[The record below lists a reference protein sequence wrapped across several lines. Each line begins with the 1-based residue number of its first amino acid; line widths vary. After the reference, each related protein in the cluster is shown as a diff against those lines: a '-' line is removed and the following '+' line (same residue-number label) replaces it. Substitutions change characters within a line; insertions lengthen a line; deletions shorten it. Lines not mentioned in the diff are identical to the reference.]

1 MLQYI
6 GLTHSSELI
15 LMIIMILSN
24 SSIQFY

>member
-15 LMIIMILSN
+15 LLIIMILSN